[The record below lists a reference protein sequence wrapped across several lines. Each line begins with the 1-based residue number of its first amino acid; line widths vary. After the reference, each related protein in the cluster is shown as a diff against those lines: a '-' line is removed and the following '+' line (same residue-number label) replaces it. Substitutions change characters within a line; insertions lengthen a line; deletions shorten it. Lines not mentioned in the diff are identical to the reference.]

1 MRIHFY
7 RNCTMKLE
15 YGGKVF
21 LVDPM
26 FRAHGVTHQLKTT
39 HYPEKPPLTDLPEA
53 PEEIMKGVEA
63 VLLTHVHP
71 GHIDQEAADCIPKD
85 MPFYTQ
91 NLNDK
96 DLVRNYG
103 MSKTQTIN
111 MTLSTHYEDVD
122 IIRVAGRHGDGKIQH
137 VLNTMQNSSGIV
149 LRKEGEKT
157 VYITGD
163 TVWCRGVR
171 EGIGYHP
178 DVIIAY
184 LGHAQGE
191 GMHITMGTEDLEK
204 IQSAAPY
211 AKIVCVHMET
221 FENQELTRDALRAYA
236 MQRGFLDQ
244 LIIPENG
251 DTIEFS

>member
-1 MRIHFY
+1 
-7 RNCTMKLE
+7 MKLE
-15 YGGKVF
+15 YGRKVF
-21 LVDPM
+21 LLDPM
-26 FRAHGVTHQLKTT
+26 FRPAGVTHKLKTT
-39 HYPEKPPLTDLPEA
+39 HYPEKPPLTNLPA
-53 PEEIMKGVEA
+53 DPDEIMKGVQA
-63 VLLTHVHP
+63 ILLTHVHP
-71 GHIDQEAADCIPKD
+71 GHIDQEAADHIPKD

-103 MSKTQTIN
+103 MKKTQTIN
-111 MTLSTHYEDVD
+111 MTLSTHFEDVD
-122 IIRVAGRHGDGKIQH
+122 IIRIPGRHGDGKIQH

-163 TVWCRGVR
+163 TVWCRGMQD
-171 EGIGYHP
+171 GLGYHP

-184 LGHAQGE
+184 LGYAHGE
-191 GMHITMGTEDLEK
+191 GMHITMGTEDLERL
-204 IQSAAPY
+204 QSAAPQ

-221 FENQELTRDALRAYA
+221 FENQELTREALRAYA
-236 MQRGFLDQ
+236 YRKGFLDQ

-251 DTIEFS
+251 DVIDLP

>member
-1 MRIHFY
+1 
-7 RNCTMKLE
+7 
-15 YGGKVF
+15 
-21 LVDPM
+21 
-26 FRAHGVTHQLKTT
+26 
-39 HYPEKPPLTDLPEA
+39 
-53 PEEIMKGVEA
+53 
-63 VLLTHVHP
+63 
-71 GHIDQEAADCIPKD
+71 
-85 MPFYTQ
+85 
-91 NLNDK
+91 
-96 DLVRNYG
+96 
-103 MSKTQTIN
+103 
-111 MTLSTHYEDVD
+111 
-122 IIRVAGRHGDGKIQH
+122 
-137 VLNTMQNSSGIV
+137 MQNSSGIV

-184 LGHAQGE
+184 LGHSRGE
-191 GMHITMGTEDLEK
+191 GMHITMGTEDLER

-251 DTIEFS
+251 DVIEIS